1 VRFAKATTIMWMRII
16 IYMIA
21 LAALSKARI
30 ESQTYLGCGRIM
42 DMKNNQFK
50 HIIDILINKHGW
62 LRIPL
67 IEKQEVKIN
76 GEIKYNAYSFP
87 RELHIQSNSGS
98 PRKQG

>member
-1 VRFAKATTIMWMRII
+1 MFTI
-16 IYMIA
+16 A
-21 LAALSKARI
+21 QAALSKDRI
-30 ESQTYLGCGRIM
+30 ESQTYQGCGRIM

-62 LRIPL
+62 MKIPL

-76 GEIKYNAYSFP
+76 GEIKYTTYSFP
-87 RELHIQSNSGS
+87 GELHIQSNSGS